1 MLIVT
6 TNTDG
11 RPSAA
16 DILQP
21 SGTGFYSHQTPTQLG
36 GVVMAEA
43 DYTAALAAYW
53 VAQPA
58 ELISEGRYFDM
69 LDCLP
74 PQDWHTAAGADQA
87 FRFMEEQDEGIS
99 AFYCKRGPV
108 CFKVYR
114 PTVSRSAD
122 VLRGSVLPVTAT
134 DAAR

>member
-21 SGTGFYSHQTPTQLG
+21 NGTGFYSHQTPAQLG

-43 DYTAALAAYW
+43 DYIAALAAYW
-53 VAQPA
+53 AAKPA
-58 ELISEGRYFDM
+58 EVISEERFFDL

-74 PQDWHTAAGADQA
+74 PQDWHTAGSDQA
-87 FRFMEEQDEGIS
+87 FRFMEAQDEGIS

-114 PTVSRSAD
+114 PTSSRSAD
-122 VLRGSVLPVTAT
+122 VLRGTVSPVTAT